1 MGLKEDFDKAA
12 EEAKALPASTS
23 QEDQLILYGLF
34 KQVGARAAVRL
45 IARGNVSARVR
56 VCACTRTRACYRA
69 WARRGPRA
77 HASSLHPPPLHPS
90 LSPSVARTRPQ
101 ANIGDNTAPKPG
113 MLDFKGKAKWEAYS
127 KNKGMSKDEAMENYI
142 AKVAELQEA

>member
-45 IARGNVSARVR
+45 IARGNVCVSARVR
-56 VCACTRTRACYRA
+56 VRVRVRAFARGRGVGAGLTRA
-69 WARRGPRA
+69 P
-77 HASSLHPPPLHPS
+77 STPPPLHPS

>member
-45 IARGNVSARVR
+45 IARGNMCVSARVLSR
-56 VCACTRTRACYRA
+56 VGAA
-69 WARRGPRA
+69 WAPGSREL
-77 HASSLHPPPLHPS
+77 SPPPTPFHPS
-90 LSPSVARTRPQ
+90 LSPSVAHARP
-101 ANIGDNTAPKPG
+101 
-113 MLDFKGKAKWEAYS
+113 
-127 KNKGMSKDEAMENYI
+127 
-142 AKVAELQEA
+142 

>member
-1 MGLKEDFDKAA
+1 ML
-12 EEAKALPASTS
+12 SR
-23 QEDQLILYGLF
+23 
-34 KQVGARAAVRL
+34 VGA
-45 IARGNVSARVR
+45 
-56 VCACTRTRACYRA
+56 A
-69 WARRGPRA
+69 WAPGSRELPL
-77 HASSLHPPPLHPS
+77 SLPPPLHPS
-90 LSPSVARTRPQ
+90 LSPSVAHTRPQ

>member
-1 MGLKEDFDKAA
+1 MGA
-12 EEAKALPASTS
+12 
-23 QEDQLILYGLF
+23 GL
-34 KQVGARAAVRL
+34 
-45 IARGNVSARVR
+45 
-56 VCACTRTRACYRA
+56 TRAL
-69 WARRGPRA
+69 
-77 HASSLHPPPLHPS
+77 SLSPHTHTHHPS
-90 LSPSVARTRPQ
+90 LSPSVAHARPQ

>member
-34 KQVGARAAVRL
+34 K
-45 IARGNVSARVR
+45 
-56 VCACTRTRACYRA
+56 
-69 WARRGPRA
+69 
-77 HASSLHPPPLHPS
+77 
-90 LSPSVARTRPQ
+90 Q